1 MKSAAPESYSDY
13 IQWTS
18 GVEELETVPPA
29 YPFRAIM
36 INYQQG
42 ATAYNMASLGAI
54 DIEYITNSGETK
66 VIQVSPVINLPSG
79 PFIRSRL
86 FNISGKEILS
96 ITANNVPVAVG
107 IIFTLLM

>member
-13 IQWTS
+13 IQWNS
-18 GVEELETVPPA
+18 GENADQTVPPA

-36 INYQQG
+36 INFLSPIG
-42 ATAYNMASLGAI
+42 YNITTWGTIA
-54 DIEYITNSGETK
+54 IEYITNSGETK